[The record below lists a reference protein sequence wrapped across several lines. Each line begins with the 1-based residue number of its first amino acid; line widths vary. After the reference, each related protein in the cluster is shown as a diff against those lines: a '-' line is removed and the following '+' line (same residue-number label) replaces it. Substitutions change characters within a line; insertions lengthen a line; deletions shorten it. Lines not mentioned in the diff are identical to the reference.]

1 MNKYTINEKMFVED
15 GQFVGSF
22 LNDKEHYRRGA
33 NNCYL
38 ANCDTFNVRREN
50 FGLMKGERNYVN
62 VLDITRCDIFY
73 LSVIKEIR
81 RDKNINI
88 SRTTETVK
96 DVKRNYDN
104 KMIEPQKI
112 TMSVYFFYGKDKK
125 LKQYFLNHINDMFL
139 NGKYREFSFS
149 SGGSLYIKMPDT
161 IHEYKEDVFEELIFT
176 GTDIVEQ
183 YEDGFLLD
191 INFVSLTG
199 MKVWIETRDTT
210 KQMNK
215 LTSDKFFKSKK
226 FDVEEAFYGDFYSTE
241 RDLIEFDPP
250 SFSLIKQEPD
260 IWVDLSDLDTDY
272 LFFSTESYRNPSK
285 DFLFFYSPRGIV
297 RVKKE
302 KYNWLYISTQ
312 HKVIAKVQ
320 RGSLKNDPM
329 ENVLLDNSNYY
340 RRLIY
345 EDSFSNIQASYFSF
359 DDVCDLQ
366 PLQRIHVVPAV
377 RCVLLWKNYIL

>member
-1 MNKYTINEKMFVED
+1 MNKYTINEKMFVDD

-38 ANCDTFNVRREN
+38 ANCDTFNVRGGK
-50 FGLMKGERNYVN
+50 FGLMKGERSFVN

-96 DVKRNYDN
+96 DVKKNYDN

-139 NGKYREFSFS
+139 NGEYREFLFK
-149 SGGSLYIKMPDT
+149 SGGLLYIKMPDT

-260 IWVDLSDLDTDY
+260 IWVELSDLDTDY

-302 KYNWLYISTQ
+302 KYYWLYISTQ
-312 HKVIAKVQ
+312 HKVIAKVK
-320 RGSLKNDPM
+320 RGDPM
-329 ENVLLDNSNYY
+329 RNVLLDNSNYY
-340 RRLIY
+340 RRLIKD
-345 EDSFSNIQASYFSF
+345 DSFSNIQASYFSF

>member
-1 MNKYTINEKMFVED
+1 MNKYTIDKKMFYED
-15 GQFVGSF
+15 GRLVGQSER
-22 LNDKEHYRRGA
+22 KHYRGA

-38 ANCDTFNVRREN
+38 ANCDTFNVRRSR
-50 FGLMKGERNYVN
+50 FGGMGGEVNYVN
-62 VLDITRCDIFY
+62 ILDITWCDIFY

-81 RDKNINI
+81 RDNNINI
-88 SRTTETVK
+88 SRTTDTVR
-96 DVKRNYDN
+96 DVKRTYDN
-104 KMIEPQKI
+104 KMIEPQNI

-125 LKQYFLNHINDMFL
+125 LKQDFLNHINDMFL
-139 NGKYREFSFS
+139 NGKYRKFLFG
-149 SGGSLYIKMPDT
+149 SGGFLYIKMPDT

-302 KYNWLYISTQ
+302 KYKWLYISTQ

-320 RGSLKNDPM
+320 RRNNPRK
-329 ENVLLDNSNYY
+329 NVLLDNGNYY

-345 EDSFSNIQASYFSF
+345 EDSVSNEQASYFSF